1 MCWAACSFPRAQ
13 NCICRRLESLENQVE
28 QLGSAAADRHETD
41 TVRENAFKERFTSLD
56 KAVREV
62 SRSVQLVRD
71 KQELLAAQA
80 ELSHLAVGVSSEKS
94 R

>member
-1 MCWAACSFPRAQ
+1 MRFRAACTLFRGQ
-13 NCICRRLESLENQVE
+13 NCACRRLESLENQIE
-28 QLGSAAADRHETD
+28 QLGSAAADGHETD

-80 ELSHLAVGVSSEKS
+80 ELSHLAVGVSADS
-94 R
+94 